1 MIVKMKILLKNCKL
15 ISMQE
20 SREKIEDDVD
30 ILIENSYI
38 KNIQKNIKDND
49 AKMINLKGKVVMPGF
64 INTHAHVPMS
74 LFKESVDGYV
84 LQDWLEKKI
93 WPIEDKLT
101 SDDIYKYSKMTFDE
115 MISTGTTFVNDQ
127 YFNTEDIIKAA
138 NDKKIRIELTRTLM
152 DSDGN
157 GMKRLDELKYILDKY
172 DNYNTNITLNVGIH
186 GLYTSNEKYIK
197 EVTDFARQRNLKI
210 HMHFCENEKEVED
223 IKREYNVKFPAQVL
237 EKYFMGIKLILA
249 HCVKLTDEDI
259 DIFKKLDV
267 SVSHCPV
274 SNLKLGCGI
283 AQVQKLIDN
292 GINVSLG
299 TDGQGSG
306 SNMDMFETMKF
317 TALLQKGIN
326 ENPMNMMSYD
336 VIKLATI
343 NGAKAL
349 GKEKEVGSI
358 DINKKA
364 DLIAIDLEST
374 CVNMPINDIF
384 STIVYNAKGVN
395 VKFLMVDG
403 EILLDKIVL
412 TK

>member
-249 HCVKLTDEDI
+249 HCVKLTNEDI

-403 EILLDKIVL
+403 EIVR
-412 TK
+412 

>member
-115 MISTGTTFVNDQ
+115 MINTGTTFVNDQ